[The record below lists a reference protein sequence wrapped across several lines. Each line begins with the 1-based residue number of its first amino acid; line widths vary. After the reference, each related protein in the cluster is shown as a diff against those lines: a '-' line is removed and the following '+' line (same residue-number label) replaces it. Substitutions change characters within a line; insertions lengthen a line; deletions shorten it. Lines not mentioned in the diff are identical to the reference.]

1 MSKPNMIPAMAA
13 NPPMN
18 YLQRE
23 KEGYVLRKEKKNTQN
38 IHKHCWLLCLN
49 NPLDVRKKT
58 SESCLIKLKSEYKEV
73 KRVY

>member
-23 KEGYVLRKEKKNTQN
+23 KEGYVLRKEKKKYA
-38 IHKHCWLLCLN
+38 KH
-49 NPLDVRKKT
+49 T
-58 SESCLIKLKSEYKEV
+58 
-73 KRVY
+73 